1 MSIKY
6 ISFLWGEERKK
17 VFSKRGKF
25 PIKTYK
31 SEGPRIRPIT
41 ERYTAFEFV
50 NLDEIRLADPVLNF
64 EDGSKMRV
72 YQNGDPSYMI
82 VESASK
88 IEKHDKRYVRKRFHA
103 PSKQEPDGRS
113 SWEDLFDYDGGF

>member
-1 MSIKY
+1 M
-6 ISFLWGEERKK
+6 R
-17 VFSKRGKF
+17 V
-25 PIKTYK
+25 
-31 SEGPRIRPIT
+31 RPIT

-72 YQNGDPSYMI
+72 YQNGDASYMI

-103 PSKQEPDGRS
+103 PSNKSLMTAPRGKIYLIMMAAFS
-113 SWEDLFDYDGGF
+113 